1 LRAAPSTADPEFTTP
16 RIGHQAAT
24 LMALVTGSSARR
36 TGSATRPGQRTP
48 AVSLQDLEAGARF
61 FLALPGFLRHP
72 VTTDEAQAALRR
84 RFARREL
91 DFLAVIRTAVYGN
104 EASPYRRLLDL
115 AGCEYGDL
123 EQLVHR
129 DGVEEAL
136 RTLYHA
142 GVYLTI
148 EEFKGRRPVV
158 RGGVA
163 ISFDPLRL
171 RNPNATLHLIAHS
184 TGSGGARTA
193 VVIDF
198 AALRDRAVNSHLI
211 FQARGAG
218 EWTHSNWA
226 APGPPV
232 GTLKLLAAGARM
244 THRFFLVDPRT
255 PGLHAGFRWTQRLLR
270 LCGRL
275 VGVPTPSARYAP
287 IDDSRPILQ
296 WIETVRRAGRIP
308 SLFGLVT
315 PVVRL
320 SQAARLA
327 GIDLEGVQLSVTGEP
342 FTAARAAEIQ
352 RSGARV
358 VPTFGSM
365 EAGGDIS
372 DGCLAPAAPD
382 DLHFFH
388 DLHAL
393 IQPDVAEA
401 PGGLPPKALLLTSL
415 RPTAPFVLL
424 NVSMGDQADV
434 RRRACG
440 CALEELGWTT
450 HLQHVR
456 SFEKLTASG
465 MTFLDA
471 DIIRVLDEA
480 LPAQFGGG
488 PTDYQLAE
496 DEAADGNPVLRLLVH
511 PRVGALDVR
520 AVREAFLAA
529 IGGGSGGERVMA
541 LQWQRADILRVER
554 IAPRIAA
561 SGKVLHLHRRAST
574 PLAAAT
580 SHRSSPK

>member
-1 LRAAPSTADPEFTTP
+1 
-16 RIGHQAAT
+16 
-24 LMALVTGSSARR
+24 M
-36 TGSATRPGQRTP
+36 
-48 AVSLQDLEAGARF
+48 
-61 FLALPGFLRHP
+61 
-72 VTTDEAQAALRR
+72 
-84 RFARREL
+84 
-91 DFLAVIRTAVYGN
+91 
-104 EASPYRRLLDL
+104 

-123 EQLVHR
+123 ERLVHR
-129 DGVEEAL
+129 DGVEGAL

-148 EEFKGRRPVV
+148 EEFKGRRPVM
-158 RGGVA
+158 RGGVT
-163 ISFDPLRL
+163 IPFDPLRL
-171 RNPNATLHLIAHS
+171 RNSNATLHLVAHS

-211 FQARGAG
+211 LRARGAG
-218 EWTHSNWA
+218 EWIHSNWA

-232 GTLKLLAAGARM
+232 GTLKLLGAGVRM
-244 THRFFLVDPRT
+244 AHRFFLVDLRT
-255 PGLHAGFRWTQRLLR
+255 PGLHPGFRWSQRLLH

-275 VGVPTPSARYAP
+275 VGVPTPSPCYAP
-287 IDDSRPILQ
+287 IDDPQPIVR

-315 PVVRL
+315 PTVRL
-320 SQAARLA
+320 SQAARAA
-327 GIDLEGVQLSVTGEP
+327 GVDLEGVQLSVTGEP
-342 FTAARAAEIQ
+342 FTAARAAEIR
-352 RSGARV
+352 RSGATV

-393 IQPDVAEA
+393 IQPGVADG
-401 PGGLPPKALLLTSL
+401 PGGLPPGALLLTSL

-434 RRRACG
+434 VQRACG
-440 CALEELGWTT
+440 CALEQLGWTT

-471 DIIRVLDEA
+471 DIIRVLDEM

-496 DEAADGNPVLRLLVH
+496 EEADDGNPVLRLLVH
-511 PRVGALDVR
+511 PRVGALDAR
-520 AVREAFLAA
+520 AVREAFLSA

-554 IAPRIAA
+554 IAPRVAA
-561 SGKVLHLHRRAST
+561 SGKVLHLHRRSST
-574 PLAAAT
+574 PLAGT
-580 SHRSSPK
+580 TPHRARPD